1 MEPGIRSKTL
11 ITIIVF
17 VCALAANSYSAS
29 DGFKTIDTTRL
40 HAMIV
45 DNAYSLEGGRGL
57 KFIIVDVRTKEE
69 FDKAHIASAINIPEQ
84 ELEKFSALLPEDK
97 GTLIVLYGND
107 GALDTSRKW
116 AGKSKASGYTDIVI
130 YSVTLEMWQKN
141 HMPTAPL

>member
-1 MEPGIRSKTL
+1 MKPGMRSKTL

-17 VCALAANSYSAS
+17 VCALVANSYSAS
-29 DGFKTIDTTRL
+29 DGFKTIDTTQL

-69 FDKAHIASAINIPEQ
+69 FDKAHIASAINVPER
-84 ELEKFSALLPEDK
+84 ELEKFSALLPGDR

-107 GALDTSRKW
+107 RALETSRKW
-116 AGKSKASGYTDIVI
+116 ASKAEAAGYTDIVI
-130 YSVTLEMWQKN
+130 YSDTLEMWQKN

>member
-29 DGFKTIDTTRL
+29 DGFKTIDTTQL
-40 HAMIV
+40 HVMIV

-69 FDKAHIASAINIPEQ
+69 FDKSHIASAINIPER
-84 ELEKFSALLPEDK
+84 ELEKFSALLPKDK

-107 GALDTSRKW
+107 KALVTSRKW
-116 AGKSKASGYTDIVI
+116 ADKAKAAGYTDIVI
-130 YSVTLEMWQKN
+130 YSETLE
-141 HMPTAPL
+141 